1 MRKSSLITTQVFGML
16 LAGASLLPS
25 TTWAQGYASTDSSF
39 RDFARVTR
47 VEPLYRTVQVS
58 TPVQNCWDEPVTVR
72 QQHVSRGHGHGG
84 HWGQR
89 ERRGRSYTGP
99 IVGGIVGGLVG
110 NQFGKG
116 DGRTLLTVSGA
127 VLGASVGNDVGNRRH
142 QRHHRALAHS
152 TTYTTT
158 ERRCST
164 NHNVSNRQE
173 RDGFLVEYKYRGR
186 NYSTRLDYD
195 PGDRLP
201 VDVQVVPAR

>member
-1 MRKSSLITTQVFGML
+1 MRKSSFFKINVLAAL
-16 LAGASLLPS
+16 LAGASVLPTS
-25 TTWAQGYASTDSSF
+25 ALAQGFASGSYASENTGF

-47 VEPLYRTVQVS
+47 VEPLYRQVQVS
-58 TPVQNCWDEPVTVR
+58 TPVQNCWNEPVTVR
-72 QQHVSRGHGHGG
+72 HQHASHGHHG
-84 HWGQR
+84 HRG
-89 ERRGRSYTGP
+89 RRGRSYTGP

-116 DGRTLLTVSGA
+116 DGRTLLTVAGA
-127 VLGASVGNDVGNRRH
+127 VLGASVGNDVGKR
-142 QRHHRALAHS
+142 RHHRAPSHN

-164 NHNVSNRQE
+164 SHNVSHRQE
-173 RDGFLVEYKYRGR
+173 RDGFLVEYQYRGR
-186 NYSTRLDYD
+186 SYSTRLDYD

>member
-1 MRKSSLITTQVFGML
+1 MRKSSFIKTHVLGAL
-16 LAGASLLPS
+16 LAGATLLPA
-25 TTWAQGYASTDSSF
+25 TVLAQGYASQDTAF
-39 RDFARVTR
+39 RDVARVTR
-47 VEPLYRTVQVS
+47 VEPLYRSVQVS

-72 QQHVSRGHGHGG
+72 QQHASHGHHG
-84 HWGQR
+84 HRG
-89 ERRGRSYTGP
+89 RRGRSYTGP

-116 DGRTLLTVSGA
+116 DGRTLLTVAGA

-142 QRHHRALAHS
+142 RRNHRAPSHNTS
-152 TTYTTT
+152 YTTT

-164 NHNVSNRQE
+164 THNVSHRQE

-186 NYSTRLDYD
+186 SYSTRLDYD

>member
-1 MRKSSLITTQVFGML
+1 MRKSSFITTHML
-16 LAGASLLPS
+16 GALLTGAALLPA
-25 TTWAQGYASTDSSF
+25 TALAQGYLSQDTAF

-47 VEPLYRTVQVS
+47 VEPLYRSVQVS
-58 TPVQNCWDEPVTVR
+58 TPVRNCWDEPVTVR
-72 QQHVSRGHGHGG
+72 QQHAGHGHGG
-84 HWGQR
+84 HRG
-89 ERRGRSYTGP
+89 RRGRSYTGP

-110 NQFGKG
+110 NQFGRG
-116 DGRTLLTVSGA
+116 DGRTLLTVAGA
-127 VLGASVGNDVGNRRH
+127 VLGASVGHDVGNRR
-142 QRHHRALAHS
+142 RHRNHRAPSYS

-164 NHNVSNRQE
+164 NHRVSNQQE

-186 NYSTRLDYD
+186 SYSTRLDHD